1 MKSAKREKT
10 EKCCVLQTQLGGAS
24 IGSQKGRPKAGST
37 QMLQPLAALR
47 LSAAINQGRVL

>member
-47 LSAAINQGRVL
+47 LSAAKNQGRVL